1 MLYMKKYVLILMT
14 ICVILFSGCQKK
26 ETVTEETQKSI
37 SYQEPVIT
45 EYESDGMT
53 YEKMSG
59 QSIEVIYP
67 KLDKTFSDEIS
78 VTGWST
84 SGTGTSGMADDRSA
98 YCLKSLYDWNGLY
111 TDENIQNIKYTIYN
125 STCGF
130 VYASENINNYRKK
143 KSINMKSVSVSGSD
157 TNALKLLII
166 AELPATDD
174 EINSYMQSTYMENQ
188 AEIKAINNAII
199 EADVMYNDGTEKVE
213 YYKIKTG
220 THSMTLM
227 DIYKQVE

>member
-1 MLYMKKYVLILMT
+1 MSKKKSYIILMA

-26 ETVTEETQKSI
+26 ETVTEETQERI

-45 EYESDGMT
+45 EYESDGMA

-59 QSIEVIYP
+59 ESIEVVYP
-67 KLDKTFSDEIS
+67 KLDKTFSDEIY
-78 VTGWST
+78 VTGWRT
-84 SGTGTSGMADDRSA
+84 SGTGTSGMADNMSA

-111 TDENIQNIKYTIYN
+111 TDENIQSIKYTIYN

-130 VYASENINNYRKK
+130 VYASESINNYRKK
-143 KSINMKSVSVSGSD
+143 KNINMKSVSVSGSD
-157 TNALKLLII
+157 TDALKLLII

-174 EINSYMQSTYMENQ
+174 EINSYMQNTYMENQ
-188 AEIKAINNAII
+188 AEIKAINNALI
-199 EADVMYNDGTEKVE
+199 EADIMYNDGTERVE

-220 THSMTLM
+220 THSMTLL

>member
-1 MLYMKKYVLILMT
+1 MSKKKSYIILMA

-26 ETVTEETQKSI
+26 DTVTEETQERI

-59 QSIEVIYP
+59 ESIEVVYP
-67 KLDKTFSDEIS
+67 KLDKTFYDEIS
-78 VTGWST
+78 VTGWRV
-84 SGTGTSGMADDRSA
+84 SGTGRSGMADN
-98 YCLKSLYDWNGLY
+98 KSSCYIKYMCDWEGLY
-111 TDENIQNIKYTIYN
+111 TDENIQSIKYTIYN

-130 VYASENINNYRKK
+130 VYASDNINNYRKK
-143 KSINMKSVSVSGSD
+143 KSINMQSVSVSGSD
-157 TNALKLLII
+157 TDVLKLLII
-166 AELPATDD
+166 AELPTTDD
-174 EINSYMQSTYMENQ
+174 EINSYWPSVYMEEQ
-188 AEIKAINNAII
+188 AKIKAVNNALI
-199 EADVMYNDGTEKVE
+199 EADVIYNDGTEKVE

-220 THSMTLM
+220 THSMTSL

>member
-1 MLYMKKYVLILMT
+1 MSKKKSYIILMA
-14 ICVILFSGCQKK
+14 ICVISFSGCQKK
-26 ETVTEETQKSI
+26 DTVTEETQERI

-59 QSIEVIYP
+59 ESIEVVYP
-67 KLDKTFSDEIS
+67 KLDKTFSDEIP
-78 VTGWST
+78 VTWWRT
-84 SGTGTSGMADDRSA
+84 SGTGTSGMADNMSA

-111 TDENIQNIKYTIYN
+111 TDENIQSIKYTIYN

-130 VYASENINNYRKK
+130 VYASESINNYRKK
-143 KSINMKSVSVSGSD
+143 KNINMKSVSVSGSD
-157 TNALKLLII
+157 TDALKLLII

-174 EINSYMQSTYMENQ
+174 EINSYMQNTYMENQ
-188 AEIKAINNAII
+188 AEIKAINNALI
-199 EADVMYNDGTEKVE
+199 EADIMYNDGTERVE

-220 THSMTLM
+220 THSMTLL

>member
-1 MLYMKKYVLILMT
+1 MSKKKSYVILMA

-37 SYQEPVIT
+37 SYQEPMIT

-59 QSIEVIYP
+59 ESIEVIYP
-67 KLDKTFSDEIS
+67 KLDKTFSDEIP
-78 VTGWST
+78 VTWLRIG
-84 SGTGTSGMADDRSA
+84 GTGTSEMADSESA
-98 YCLKSLYDWNGLY
+98 YCIKYMCNWEGLY
-111 TDENIQNIKYTIYN
+111 TDENIQSIKYTIYN

-130 VYASENINNYRKK
+130 VYASENIYNYRKK

-157 TNALKLLII
+157 TDALKLLII

-174 EINSYMQSTYMENQ
+174 EMNLYRQSLYMEEQ
-188 AEIKAINNAII
+188 AKIKAVNNALI
-199 EADVMYNDGTEKVE
+199 EADIMYNDGTERGE

-220 THSMTLM
+220 THSMTLL

>member
-1 MLYMKKYVLILMT
+1 MSKKKSYIILMA

-59 QSIEVIYP
+59 ESIEVVYP
-67 KLDKTFSDEIS
+67 KLDKTFSDETY
-78 VTGWST
+78 VVGWSV
-84 SGTGTSGMADDRSA
+84 SCMGTGSEPENGKSA
-98 YCLKSLYDWNGLY
+98 YYNIYMINWDGIYN
-111 TDENIQNIKYTIYN
+111 DENIQSIKYTVYN

-130 VYASENINNYRKK
+130 VYASDNINNYRKK
-143 KSINMKSVSVSGSD
+143 KSVNMKSVSVSGSD
-157 TNALKLLII
+157 TNALNLLIVV
-166 AELPATDD
+166 EFPAS
-174 EINSYMQSTYMENQ
+174 ENAWNRYMQGSYEENQ
-188 AEIKAINNAII
+188 VKIKAVNNALI
-199 EADVMYNDGTEKVE
+199 EADVIYDDGTEKVE
-213 YYKIKTG
+213 YYKMKTG
-220 THSMTLM
+220 THSIRLL

>member
-1 MLYMKKYVLILMT
+1 MSKKKSYVILMA

-26 ETVTEETQKSI
+26 ETVTEETQERI

-59 QSIEVIYP
+59 ESIEVVYP
-67 KLDKTFSDEIS
+67 KLDKTFSDEIP
-78 VTGWST
+78 VTWWRT
-84 SGTGTSGMADDRSA
+84 SGTGTSGMADNMSA

-111 TDENIQNIKYTIYN
+111 TDENIQSIKYTIYN

-130 VYASENINNYRKK
+130 VYASESINNYRKK
-143 KSINMKSVSVSGSD
+143 KNINMKSVSVSGSD
-157 TNALKLLII
+157 TDALKLLII

-174 EINSYMQSTYMENQ
+174 EINSYMQNTYMENQ
-188 AEIKAINNAII
+188 AEIKAINNALI
-199 EADVMYNDGTEKVE
+199 EANIMYNDGTERVE

-220 THSMTLM
+220 THSMTLL

>member
-1 MLYMKKYVLILMT
+1 MSKKKSYVILMA

-37 SYQEPVIT
+37 NYQEPVIT

-59 QSIEVIYP
+59 ESIEVVYP
-67 KLDKTFSDEIS
+67 KLDKTFSDEIP
-78 VTGWST
+78 VTWWRT
-84 SGTGTSGMADDRSA
+84 NGTGTSGMSDNKSA
-98 YCLKSLYDWNGLY
+98 CCIKFMYNWEGLY
-111 TDENIQNIKYTIYN
+111 TDENIQSIKYTIYN

-130 VYASENINNYRKK
+130 VYASDNINNYGKK

-157 TNALKLLII
+157 TDALKLLIV
-166 AELPATDD
+166 AELPTTDD
-174 EINSYMQSTYMENQ
+174 EINSYWPSVYMEQQ
-188 AEIKAINNAII
+188 AKIKAVNNALI
-199 EADVMYNDGTEKVE
+199 EADVIYNDGTEKVE
-213 YYKIKTG
+213 YYKMKTG